1 MKIQKNIAA
10 RIRSVMKERDLTV
23 MEAAEEFCISRT
35 ALQSYLK
42 ADSNPRSDTIELLS
56 EKLGLT
62 AAELVSGMKEA
73 DIPCRDKLHPV
84 FEPFIEDIIHISAI
98 LYTFGMPED
107 IGGGKDE

>member
-1 MKIQKNIAA
+1 MKIQENIAST
-10 RIRSVMKERDLTV
+10 IRAVMRERELTIT
-23 MEAAEEFCISRT
+23 EAAEEFCISRT

-56 EKLGLT
+56 QKLGLT
-62 AAELVSGMKEA
+62 AAELVSGMKEV

-84 FEPFIEDIIHISAI
+84 FEPFIEDIIHLSAI
-98 LYTFGMPED
+98 LYTLGMPED